1 MHTEENGPPSKEDK
15 TAGILYME
23 RLFVGNLDNEITES
37 MLNQLFSQYGHCESK
52 IIRER
57 NGTSKGYGF
66 VTFNDAKIVQYLV
79 ELRTIKLQ
87 NWTLNLGLAI
97 RKIKHPEQMNQM
109 QFPVP
114 LNHFNNGYMP
124 PALQYFP
131 NSTLALA
138 NPGNLLGNHG
148 NGPPLLSAPTTHL
161 PTWPY
166 VPHFL

>member
-1 MHTEENGPPSKEDK
+1 
-15 TAGILYME
+15 
-23 RLFVGNLDNEITES
+23 
-37 MLNQLFSQYGHCESK
+37 
-52 IIRER
+52 
-57 NGTSKGYGF
+57 
-66 VTFNDAKIVQYLV
+66 
-79 ELRTIKLQ
+79 
-87 NWTLNLGLAI
+87 
-97 RKIKHPEQMNQM
+97 MNQM

-114 LNHFNNGYMP
+114 LNHFNNVRNLVHIAHHISPSNILDDFSQSGTQQINQLITSQGYMP

-138 NPGNLLGNHG
+138 NPENLLGNHG